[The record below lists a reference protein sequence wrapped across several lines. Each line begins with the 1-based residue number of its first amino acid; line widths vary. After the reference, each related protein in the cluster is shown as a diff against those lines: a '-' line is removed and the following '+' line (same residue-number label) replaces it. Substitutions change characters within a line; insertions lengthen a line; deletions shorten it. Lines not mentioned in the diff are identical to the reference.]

1 MTTNIL
7 LIEDN
12 EQLQKYISEYLSAYG
27 FEAHILQ
34 NYDAVLDTIA
44 ALAPKLIL
52 LDINLPKFDGFYFLK
67 LIRSRY
73 QVPII
78 VISARSEES
87 EQIRGIEIG
96 ADDYVTKPFAI
107 GVLVAK
113 INAVLRRTEQS
124 HQNQSQQPQPSSTE
138 LTYGPLSL
146 CADTM
151 RAKYKGAAA
160 ELTRNEFRVLKLLM
174 KSAGQIVTRE
184 QLLEELWDDTSFVD
198 DNTLTVNVTRVKK
211 KLAELGLGSVISTK
225 RGVGYVLDQTS
236 GPDAE

>member
-12 EQLQKYISEYLSAYG
+12 EQLQKYITEYLSAYG
-27 FEAHILQ
+27 FEAHVLQ

-67 LIRSRY
+67 LIRTRY
-73 QVPII
+73 TTPII

-113 INAVLRRTEQS
+113 INAVLRRTEPSSQS
-124 HQNQSQQPQPSSTE
+124 QPQPSSTE

-146 CADTM
+146 CTDTM
-151 RAKYKGAAA
+151 RAKHNGSATAT

-211 KLAELGLGSVISTK
+211 KLAELGLGSIIGTK